1 MDAER
6 AQPLRLEL
14 ESAIAGRLL
23 ITSALAIEQFEVL
36 LSQYGGPVEKERW
49 LQLLSTIQVFP
60 FGQQNQPDVGECAI
74 QDSVDGAAMSDNRAI
89 PLGAAMLV
97 PMPRAL
103 NDSDAGCF
111 PSAIAPPFGIDSP
124 LEMVQGIE
132 ALGLQSTCSAGQTA
146 CLHDKMTMI
155 ADVTSVVRWPNRV
168 AEIERLSV
176 CAKAVLGLGDAAH
189 ALTLTANGRAVQ
201 TAALQGVLLE
211 TYLHRAAWLTGM

>member
-6 AQPLRLEL
+6 ANPLHPEL
-14 ESAIAGRLL
+14 ESAIAGRPL
-23 ITSALAIEQFEVL
+23 ITSALAVEQFEVL

-60 FGQQNQPDVGECAI
+60 IGQQDQPDVGECAI
-74 QDSVDGAAMSDNRAI
+74 QDSVDEAAISDVRAI
-89 PLGAAMLV
+89 PLGVAMLV
-97 PMPRAL
+97 PMSRAVTVM
-103 NDSDAGCF
+103 DAHENF
-111 PSAIAPPFGIDSP
+111 PSAIAPPLRFNSP

-146 CLHDKMTMI
+146 EMI